1 MANECTKATV
11 ALHRDNKAKL
21 LALKKILF
29 RELSDIHHS
38 INHVNQALREIEA
51 DESRTLED
59 PVSPE

>member
-1 MANECTKATV
+1 MASECTKATV

-38 INHVNQALREIEA
+38 INHVNQALREIEK
-51 DESRTLED
+51 DELE
-59 PVSPE
+59 